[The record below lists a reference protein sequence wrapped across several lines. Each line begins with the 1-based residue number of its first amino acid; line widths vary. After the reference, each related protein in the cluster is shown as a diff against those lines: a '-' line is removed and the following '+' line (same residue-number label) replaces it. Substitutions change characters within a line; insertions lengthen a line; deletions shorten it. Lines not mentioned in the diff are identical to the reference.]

1 MNLLLSFRIIGYI
14 NNINCM
20 VTSPVAYSAVSLLQ
34 RSTRKPDGA
43 AEHLWVTQP
52 VNVSLK
58 EKENQKLIRMAVV
71 ITHQRELGSSYD
83 GCKLLVTHVH

>member
-1 MNLLLSFRIIGYI
+1 MCRLSGEG
-14 NNINCM
+14 
-20 VTSPVAYSAVSLLQ
+20 
-34 RSTRKPDGA
+34 STRKPDGA

-83 GCKLLVTHVH
+83 GCKLLVTPRSESKTTQILNLSQ